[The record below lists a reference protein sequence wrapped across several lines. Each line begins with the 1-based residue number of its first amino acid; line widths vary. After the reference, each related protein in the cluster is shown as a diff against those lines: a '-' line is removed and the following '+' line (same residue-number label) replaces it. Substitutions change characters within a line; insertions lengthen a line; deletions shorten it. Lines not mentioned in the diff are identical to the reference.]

1 MTRYIFPLILGL
13 GGVAILLWLGFW
25 QLDRL
30 AWKEAMLT
38 EIEAQISAAP
48 GALPPEG
55 TDTRPLKYQP
65 VRLVGATTGQ
75 EVLVLSGQKGIGAG
89 YQVISAF
96 ETGEGRRVL
105 VDLGFVAEAQKAE
118 KRSGTAMIVEGNL
131 HWPEETDSYTPP
143 PDPKTG
149 LWFAREVEPMAAI
162 LGTEPILVVA
172 AQIEGDAQG
181 IEPQPIAITGIPNDH
196 LNYAITW
203 FSLAFVWAVMTL
215 ALLWRIRRQQI

>member
-30 AWKEAMLT
+30 AWKEAMLAG
-38 EIEAQISAAP
+38 IGAQITAAP
-48 GALPPEG
+48 DDLPPEG
-55 TDTRPLKYQP
+55 TDTRALKYQP

-75 EVLVLSGQKGIGAG
+75 ELLVLSGKKGIGAG

-105 VDLGFVAEAQKAE
+105 VDLGFVTEAHKADP
-118 KRSGTAMIVEGNL
+118 RPATAMIVEGNL
-131 HWPEETDSYTPP
+131 HWPAETDSYTPP

-149 LWFAREVEPMAAI
+149 LWFARDVPPMAAL

-172 AQIEGDAQG
+172 ARLQGEATG
-181 IEPQPIAITGIPNDH
+181 IEPRPIEISGIPNDH